1 MAKKRIRIL
10 YLDDE
15 ENNLSAFKAGFRR
28 NFEIYTASN
37 ALDAYRLLEEI
48 DIHVALAD
56 QRMPKVD
63 LRTRIFQLRKMNY
76 DLVQTPP
83 NAIRHRASSVSHS
96 KNNLTEDGLL
106 HHNLWRKSPQ
116 ITKSAQSARWPWRST
131 ALADYLTQFAQSANV
146 C

>member
-1 MAKKRIRIL
+1 
-10 YLDDE
+10 
-15 ENNLSAFKAGFRR
+15 
-28 NFEIYTASN
+28 
-37 ALDAYRLLEEI
+37 
-48 DIHVALAD
+48 
-56 QRMPKVD
+56 MPKVD

-116 ITKSAQSARWPWRST
+116 ITKSAQSARWP
-131 ALADYLTQFAQSANV
+131 
-146 C
+146 